1 MRPNKLTKEIQ
12 DKIVHS
18 IKSGNYIETAAVYS
32 GVTKKT
38 LYNWMKRA
46 NDELARV
53 DQQPR
58 AKIKKSEEPFV
69 EFLHAV
75 EHALAF
81 AEARDVNIIA
91 KAAEDDW
98 KASAW
103 RLERKFPDRWG
114 RKDKLD
120 ADLKHTGKD
129 GGAIQTETT
138 LNLSSLSDEE
148 LSSLETIL
156 TKTTD
161 TEAS

>member
-18 IKSGNYIETAAVYS
+18 IKAGNYIETAAVYS
-32 GVTKKT
+32 GITKKT

-46 NDELARV
+46 NDELTRL

-58 AKIKKSEEPFV
+58 AKMKKSEAPFV

-75 EHALAF
+75 EEALAF
-81 AEARDVNIIA
+81 SEARDVNIIA
-91 KAAEDDW
+91 KAAEEDW
-98 KASAW
+98 KAAAW
-103 RLERKFPDRWG
+103 RLKRKFPDRWG
-114 RKDKLD
+114 DKIET
-120 ADLKHTGKD
+120 DLKVSGKD
-129 GGAIQTETT
+129 GGPIQTETT
-138 LNLSSLSDEE
+138 INLSSLSDEE